1 MANGGA
7 FGNPLTTGIALN
19 FEVDMTPYRQ
29 MMRDNLQ
36 FAQTQAAER
45 KKKEKEFQDILK
57 NISYDDSKI
66 HTRMRDDARIEY
78 AATIEDVME
87 LKKKND
93 FGGIMNR
100 IAKFDSKLNNYVD
113 ATTNFRAY
121 EKALEDGKS
130 WVDMDYV
137 NAYNNPDKFDDRY
150 LIDNFSDVA
159 IYDKE
164 AGVFS
169 AQAIPKQDEVAF
181 VNKYMQGTKDQFVR
195 DKGKI
200 KRSGFLSETGDYV
213 YLKAKS
219 ADPESFYQE
228 LGLAWLGGGRNNIE
242 HMRRKMG
249 LKPEDLEG
257 TIDTPSGPMAKSAY
271 YATEFM
277 KGVAEP
283 KMYSEEL
290 RRPVKDTG
298 KGGGGM
304 TFEEKYT
311 VSDFSEKIKDT
322 QLSGIPSGTEMVG
335 KAFNP
340 TGDITSKAKRGYERL
355 VTVSPDSYESIDGGA
370 IRKPVRSGET
380 VTINMVPMGIVAL
393 KGSKDDRVFASYR
406 YVTGGGELPKRI
418 HMHYEPLNRDELKD
432 KNNIEFRDYAGLTD
446 DEFVSYYNEV
456 AGMAGFPKFKG
467 GASTSGTQSSESE
480 DKEELRRVEVTQK
493 EIEDAAKARGMSVND
508 YKAHFKKKGIE
519 VIVK

>member
-29 MMRDNLQ
+29 MMQDNLQ
-36 FAQTQAAER
+36 FAQTQAAEK

-57 NISYDDSKI
+57 NIAYDDSKI
-66 HTRMRDDARIEY
+66 HTRMRDDARVEY

-113 ATTNFRAY
+113 TTTNFRAY
-121 EKALEDGKS
+121 EKAAEDGKS
-130 WVDMDYV
+130 WVDMDYI
-137 NAYNNPDKFDDRY
+137 NAYNNPEKFDDRY

-159 IYDKE
+159 TYDKE

-181 VNKYMQGTKDQFVR
+181 VNNYMQGMQPQLVR
-195 DKGKI
+195 DDQGKI
-200 KRSGFLSETGDYV
+200 KRSGFLSETGDYA

-219 ADPESFYQE
+219 ADPKSFYQE
-228 LGLAWLGGGRNNIE
+228 LGIAWLGGGRNNIE
-242 HMRRKMG
+242 QMRRKMG

-257 TIDTPSGPMAKSAY
+257 TIDTPSGPVAKSLY

-290 RRPVKDTG
+290 RRATGEKDESDFVWNANNG
-298 KGGGGM
+298 RNKNWAWSLAKGGS
-304 TFEEKYT
+304 
-311 VSDFSEKIKDT
+311 VNIKDKDADVDKRLNINRVSGGVAENEFT
-322 QLSGIPSGTEMVG
+322 LGTDALIQKVAAGGAQGVFDDAKLPNNTTIKGTPVSILDIKGKKYVQLASSAILTEAEEERILELSRIVKSGNASTAQEQELKELEKLKVKATYLVPYSPSIESQLYNSLGIVG
-335 KAFNP
+335 KQV
-340 TGDITSKAKRGYERL
+340 DQMK
-355 VTVSPDSYESIDGGA
+355 SYFDG
-370 IRKPVRSGET
+370 
-380 VTINMVPMGIVAL
+380 
-393 KGSKDDRVFASYR
+393 
-406 YVTGGGELPKRI
+406 
-418 HMHYEPLNRDELKD
+418 
-432 KNNIEFRDYAGLTD
+432 
-446 DEFVSYYNEV
+446 
-456 AGMAGFPKFKG
+456 G
-467 GASTSGTQSSESE
+467 GASGSITPRQKSALDAFENKYGRQPTASERQQI
-480 DKEELRRVEVTQK
+480 L
-493 EIEDAAKARGMSVND
+493 
-508 YKAHFKKKGIE
+508 KKYQ
-519 VIVK
+519 

>member
-29 MMRDNLQ
+29 MMQDNLQ
-36 FAQTQAAER
+36 FAQTQAAEK

-57 NISYDDSKI
+57 NIAYDDSKI
-66 HTRMRDDARIEY
+66 HTRMRDDARVEY

-113 ATTNFRAY
+113 TTTNFRAY
-121 EKALEDGKS
+121 EKAAEDGKS
-130 WVDMDYV
+130 WVDMDYI

-150 LIDNFSDVA
+150 LIDKFSDVA
-159 IYDKE
+159 TYDKE

-181 VNKYMQGTKDQFVR
+181 VNNYMQGMKDQFVR
-195 DKGKI
+195 DDQGKI
-200 KRSGFLSETGDYV
+200 KTSGVLSETGDYA

-228 LGLAWLGGGRNNIE
+228 LGIAWLGGGGNNIE
-242 HMRRKMG
+242 HMRRKLG

-257 TIDTPSGPMAKSAY
+257 SIDTPSGPVAKSLY

-277 KGVAEP
+277 KGVSEP

-290 RRPVKDTG
+290 RRPQEKESKGYNDGYGKTDEYSYEFVDDPKPIYGNLPASQTGG
-298 KGGGGM
+298 KGGQELLVDVDNSMVFQNLGKTAKKFAINIPAGS
-304 TFEEKYT
+304 FEIGSEGTEYTPISSTQKGLNDAIALQSYSDKNGKLWYKVASKAEIEQLDVFEAAYRRSQGVDDIDYTSLSKYAKT
-311 VSDFSEKIKDT
+311 YLIPSSSEVDSQFWQGVGVNRKEREVIIKD
-322 QLSGIPSGTEMVG
+322 
-335 KAFNP
+335 
-340 TGDITSKAKRGYERL
+340 
-355 VTVSPDSYESIDGGA
+355 
-370 IRKPVRSGET
+370 
-380 VTINMVPMGIVAL
+380 L
-393 KGSKDDRVFASYR
+393 KGG
-406 YVTGGGELPKRI
+406 T
-418 HMHYEPLNRDELKD
+418 
-432 KNNIEFRDYAGLTD
+432 
-446 DEFVSYYNEV
+446 
-456 AGMAGFPKFKG
+456 
-467 GASTSGTQSSESE
+467 STTGTQPSASNGANTPSF
-480 DKEELRRVEVTQK
+480 R
-493 EIEDAAKARGMSVND
+493 
-508 YKAHFKKKGIE
+508 
-519 VIVK
+519 